1 MPLDHPCSL
10 PRGATGPAVKQT
22 HELGRLV
29 EAQELGRQCSQGRL
43 EGFAV
48 GLLGVLSPNALSFLS
63 KTRAKAVS
71 CS

>member
-1 MPLDHPCSL
+1 M
-10 PRGATGPAVKQT
+10 KQT